1 MSIVINT
8 NVSSLIAQRYL
19 TTNNAC
25 LQSVTEQLSSG
36 YRINNAGDDAAG
48 LSIGQTLTT
57 LIKGDSQA
65 LKNIRSATFLVS
77 TAEAGLNTATEHVQ
91 RIRELTV
98 QAATEIYSTAQK
110 QVIINE
116 IKERL
121 NDLDRLA
128 GAASFNGITLLD
140 GTKKANSLTIQIGS
154 GSDVDV
160 NTIDIGA
167 AFTDIHA
174 TALGLNYDKL
184 DNAAT
189 ITGDDFRDYIAKLDA
204 ALNIINS
211 DMSKIGAL
219 TNTMETAERNLTTM
233 VEASTQ
239 SRSNIMDVDIAAASS
254 ELVKYQILQ
263 SASAT
268 VLQQANQIPTIAL
281 QLLGQ

>member
-184 DNAAT
+184 NNAAT

>member
-19 TTNNAC
+19 TSNNSS
-25 LQSVTEQLSSG
+25 LQKVTEQLSSG

-65 LKNIRSATFLVS
+65 IKNIRSASYLIS

-98 QAATEIYSTAQK
+98 QAATEIYTTAQK

-121 NDLDRLA
+121 NDLDRLS

-154 GSDVDV
+154 GSDTDV

-174 TALGLNYDKL
+174 TALGLDYEKL
-184 DNAAT
+184 NNAST
-189 ITGDDFRDYIAKLDA
+189 ITGDDFREYIAMLDK
-204 ALNIINS
+204 ALNLINS

-219 TNTMETAERNLTTM
+219 TNTIETAESNLSTM
-233 VEASTQ
+233 VESSTQ
-239 SRSNIMDVDIAAASS
+239 SRSNLMDVDIAQASS

-281 QLLGQ
+281 QLLGG